1 MQPEE
6 LFAGVFSLVVLSG
19 VFIVVMGLR
28 QRSLQLEMRHKERM
42 AMIER
47 GMTPVAESPLA
58 VGDPAVRGSAGSSRF
73 MTLGILIVAFGFGL
87 ATVIAVAGESPET
100 GIGLGGGIAILGAA
114 FIVNSMVSRGQTHH
128 TPPRRDD
135 QA

>member
-6 LFAGVFSLVVLSG
+6 LFAVVFSLVVLSG

-47 GMTPVAESPLA
+47 GMTPVAESPL
-58 VGDPAVRGSAGSSRF
+58 GDDQVVRGSAGSSRF
-73 MTLGILIVAFGFGL
+73 MTLGILIVAFGLGL

-100 GIGLGGGIAILGAA
+100 GLGIGGGIAILGAA
-114 FIVNSMVSRGQTHH
+114 FIVNSMVSRGQTR
-128 TPPRRDD
+128 PP
-135 QA
+135 A